1 MTMLGRA
8 YAWALR
14 RVFAFALRR
23 ALGEALLDLDAD
35 QLDVA
40 LRSGTFEIRDAALRG
55 SYLRREL
62 GDVVPVTCLEGRVA
76 RLRAVIPWHAL
87 GAEPIAVEL
96 ESLDLVVGPNPDYFT
111 REKEKAETSPTKTG
125 PSFERPNA
133 RTPPNNAAERC
144 RGDAVAAVRDATR
157 AAVRGMTV
165 RATNVRVRFR
175 ADLRLSNGASATRET
190 PPDEPPPP
198 FSDEEKIKDER
209 RDLAD
214 ALRVDEI
221 AFGNLDSFQVTGVE
235 GSDDGDERSSDPLR
249 DAKAR
254 DAKARDLKTPTEN
267 EALEND
273 DGSDRNPRGIRAG
286 NRRGAR
292 ERRARARGVVF
303 AVAGDARA
311 ADGGEKLGGGF
322 ADPSWRVVL
331 DSGDACGAGVDATFG
346 VRGPERA
353 RRTKSGERSEAF
365 FREAF
370 FGLDSDAL
378 VDVDPRTLARVAAL
392 ARAFGAPTPRARA
405 GTRWRT
411 RRAGRQCANPKGS
424 PRRSR
429 RCCPL
434 RERRSPPRRRRSP
447 RTTDPASELDSDD
460 SDDSDGS
467 DGSDDVFFDAESE
480 PREGSTAG
488 ARRHRPPYG

>member
-96 ESLDLVVGPNPDYFT
+96 ESLDLVVGPNPDFFT
-111 REKEKAETSPTKTG
+111 REKEKACKSPETSPTKTG

-214 ALRVDEI
+214 ALLRVDEI
-221 AFGNLDSFQVTGVE
+221 AFGNLDTFQVTGVE

-303 AVAGDARA
+303 AVAGDACA

-331 DSGDACGAGVDATFG
+331 DSGDACGAGVRCRSV
-346 VRGPERA
+346 VR
-353 RRTKSGERSEAF
+353 SF
-365 FREAF
+365 
-370 FGLDSDAL
+370 
-378 VDVDPRTLARVAAL
+378 
-392 ARAFGAPTPRARA
+392 
-405 GTRWRT
+405 
-411 RRAGRQCANPKGS
+411 
-424 PRRSR
+424 
-429 RCCPL
+429 
-434 RERRSPPRRRRSP
+434 
-447 RTTDPASELDSDD
+447 
-460 SDDSDGS
+460 
-467 DGSDDVFFDAESE
+467 
-480 PREGSTAG
+480 
-488 ARRHRPPYG
+488 